1 MLRKHLSALLSVT
14 TALLIFM
21 GIAPVGIASAQESEP
36 VEILSMRS
44 EYEKHYDNGDGTIT
58 AFIDTVP
65 LHYNADGEWIDIDN
79 TLVLDESGNY
89 VNKSNSMDVTLAPSA
104 SVSALNAVDDEQM
117 VSVDYNGY
125 SISWDFVNEHP
136 DTAVDASIGDISMPI
151 SYASID
157 EEDSARNIDL
167 GSNKLNKK
175 ASESVSKLTSSL
187 SYDSLYENVDVDI
200 DVMPSSVKETI
211 ILNDRDNVP
220 EQFSYYIQSE
230 GLTAELYDDNSVHFV
245 NEYEE
250 DIFNIPAPYMFDSAD
265 IPENNYDIKV
275 NVQEYE
281 KGYLLTFIPDS
292 DWIQSSER
300 IYPVMI
306 SPDIQTRVINA
317 GIDYSYI
324 SEQAPSFN
332 YSNNYLRVGNQN
344 NSGYQ
349 SFVKVNNLFANSSRT
364 ISTIYSANFC
374 LYVPPNSLTSDFYV
388 DVYSVNSE
396 QSDVCWNNSS
406 GFDNNTYMSRF
417 TITES
422 SEYKQYSINMTKLT
436 QYWLNNYNT
445 GLIDVGIPNYGF
457 KLATDSNS
465 TMYLC
470 CDSSSTYRPYF
481 AMMYSLEPSFR
492 IDYAPEKYN
501 DFGKIT
507 NFQNRMNCYA
517 YALQT
522 YYKGEG
528 GYSLLPGEFGLDN
541 SDLTNSRV
549 VLRYYY
555 NSPYPYNFND
565 DLERQEFVEKRM
577 REDAQV
583 LNFNISEYFK
593 SINGKFVLPSE
604 YNPNE
609 GRIIAM
615 TTAMYFGVC
624 EYHFYARNGN
634 GTCPNGHGE
643 TCSMWSHKP
652 ALEGVTNKSF
662 SNGTILCDENIAE
675 YVGDANGKAY
685 YSDDARYY
693 IIDKDTDVYNSWH
706 GKSVDSGSTPYQT

>member
-1 MLRKHLSALLSVT
+1 MLRKHLSALLSAA
-14 TALLIFM
+14 TASLIFT
-21 GIAPVGIASAQESEP
+21 GIAPIGIASAQEPEP

-65 LHYNADGEWIDIDN
+65 LHYNVDGEWIDIDN
-79 TLVLDESGNY
+79 TLVLDEFGNY
-89 VNKSNSMDVTLAPSA
+89 VNKSNSMNVTLASSA
-104 SVSALNAVDDEQM
+104 SVSALNAVDDEPL
-117 VSVDYNGY
+117 VSISSNGY
-125 SISWDFVNEHP
+125 SISWDFVSNQSE
-136 DTAVDASIGDISMPI
+136 TSIDASFGDIPMSI
-151 SYASID
+151 SYAAID
-157 EEDSARNIDL
+157 EEDDVSSINL

-175 ASESVSKLTSSL
+175 ASESVSKLSSSV

-200 DVMPSSVKETI
+200 DVLPSSVKETI

-220 EQFSYYIQSE
+220 EQFSYYIKVE
-230 GLTAELYDDNSVHFV
+230 GLTAELYEDNSVHFV

-265 IPENNYDIKV
+265 FPENNYDIKV
-275 NVQEYE
+275 DIQEYE

-300 IYPVMI
+300 VYPVMVV
-306 SPDIQTRVINA
+306 PDIQTKVINT
-317 GIDYSYI
+317 GMDFSYI
-324 SEQAPSFN
+324 SEQAPTFN

-344 NSGYQ
+344 NSAYQ
-349 SFVKVNNLFANSSRT
+349 SFVKINNLFANSFRT

-406 GFDNNTYMSRF
+406 GFDNNTRISRF

-422 SEYKQYSINMTKLT
+422 AEYKQYSINMTKLT

-492 IDYAPEKYN
+492 TDYVPEKYN
-501 DFGKIT
+501 NFGEIT
-507 NFQNRMNCYA
+507 NFQDRMNCYA
-517 YALQT
+517 YALQV
-522 YYKGEG
+522 YYRGILADDE
-528 GYSLLPGEFGLDN
+528 YYLLKPGEFGISQHIPSQSFLN
-541 SDLTNSRV
+541 THNNTS
-549 VLRYYY
+549 YK
-555 NSPYPYNFND
+555 YNFNNY
-565 DLERQEFVEKRM
+565 LQLTEKYD
-577 REDAQV
+577 ELA
-583 LNFNISEYFK
+583 
-593 SINGKFVLPSE
+593 
-604 YNPNE
+604 YNN
-609 GRIIAM
+609 R
-615 TTAMYFGVC
+615 
-624 EYHFYARNGN
+624 
-634 GTCPNGHGE
+634 
-643 TCSMWSHKP
+643 
-652 ALEGVTNKSF
+652 
-662 SNGTILCDENIAE
+662 
-675 YVGDANGKAY
+675 
-685 YSDDARYY
+685 
-693 IIDKDTDVYNSWH
+693 
-706 GKSVDSGSTPYQT
+706 